1 MASVTHS
8 FMKLFRGPST
18 ESAPDRRPSMT
29 PPRATQRLTRR
40 SSGLV
45 ELAQLLQSEEPLCI
59 LDIGSTSAANIR
71 YLTERGHKIYSE
83 DLLEASTDAALVTR
97 DAQGHTTL
105 DHKRFLA
112 ENLVFGNA
120 QFDII
125 LCWNL
130 ADYLDEDLVKP
141 LVARLWSMIRP
152 GGMLLAFFHTQ
163 EAGPDAPCY
172 RYHITGK
179 DTLEMQH
186 VEVRGDLRKG
196 PGAPSAR
203 GAFRLQRVFN
213 NRHIENLFRDFTSIK
228 FFLTRDNIREVLV
241 VR

>member
-1 MASVTHS
+1 MASVANS
-8 FMKLFRGPST
+8 FMKIFRGPSEPGPGQGQGT
-18 ESAPDRRPSMT
+18 RSHPSV
-29 PPRATQRLTRR
+29 QRLTRR

-45 ELAQLLQSEEPLCI
+45 ELTRLFQAEEPLCV
-59 LDIGSTSAANIR
+59 LDIGSTSASNIR
-71 YLTERGHKIYSE
+71 YLIERGHKIYSE
-83 DLLEASTDAALVTR
+83 DILEASTDPELVVR
-97 DAQGHTTL
+97 DAQGNTSL

-120 QFDII
+120 QFDVI

-130 ADYLDEDLVKP
+130 ADYLDEELVKP

-152 GGMLLAFFHTQ
+152 GGMMLAFFHTQ

-172 RYHITGK
+172 RYHITGN

-186 VEVRGDLRKG
+186 VEARADLRKG
-196 PGAPSAR
+196 PGGQSAR

-213 NRHIENLFRDFTSIK
+213 NRHIENLFRDFASIK

>member
-18 ESAPDRRPSMT
+18 DSAPDHGQSVR
-29 PPRATQRLTRR
+29 PPRCGQRLTRR
-40 SSGLV
+40 SSGLA
-45 ELAQLLQSEEPLCI
+45 ELMRLLQSEEPLCI

-83 DLLEASTDAALVTR
+83 DILEASTDPALVIR
-97 DAQGHTTL
+97 DEQGNAAL
-105 DHKRFLA
+105 DHKRFFA
-112 ENLVFGNA
+112 ENLVFRNA
-120 QFDII
+120 QFDIV

-130 ADYLDEDLVKP
+130 ADYLDGELVKP
-141 LVARLWSMIRP
+141 LVGRFWSMLRP
-152 GGMLLAFFHTQ
+152 GGLLLAFFHTQ

-172 RYHITGK
+172 RYHIMGN

-186 VEVRGDLRKG
+186 VEARGDLRKG
-196 PGAPSAR
+196 PGAQSAR
-203 GAFRLQRVFN
+203 NTFRLQRVFN